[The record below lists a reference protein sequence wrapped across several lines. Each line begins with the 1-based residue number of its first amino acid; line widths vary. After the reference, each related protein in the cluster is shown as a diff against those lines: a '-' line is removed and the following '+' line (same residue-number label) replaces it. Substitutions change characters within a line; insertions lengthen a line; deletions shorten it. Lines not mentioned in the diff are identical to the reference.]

1 MEVGL
6 VAFALLA
13 RDGLMFRLNHAQL
26 FAIQKVRENHY
37 LRQGR

>member
-13 RDGLMFRLNHAQL
+13 RDGLMFRLHYAQL